1 MAPPTPLSNAR
12 IPAVSLRS
20 DPRDLLARALAEHR
34 DTFASLA
41 AAAGAPLSG
50 ATRAVIAAL
59 RAGGKIL
66 VFGNGGS
73 AADAQHFAAELSGRY
88 RGDRVPLAGVALT
101 TDTSALTAIANDFG
115 FEEVFARQVRALA
128 RAGDVAIGI
137 STSGNSESVCRA
149 LAAAR
154 GIGAV
159 TVAFGGG
166 SGGRM
171 AALADHVVLVPTTT
185 TARIQEGHALLFHV
199 ICDALEEE
207 FSGESR

>member
-1 MAPPTPLSNAR
+1 
-12 IPAVSLRS
+12 VSLRS
-20 DPRDLLARALAEHR
+20 DPRDHLARALAEHR
-34 DTFASLA
+34 ETFDALA
-41 AAAGAPLSG
+41 AAVGPSLAL

-59 RAGGKIL
+59 RSGGKIL

-88 RGDRVPLAGVALT
+88 RGERVPLAGIALT
-101 TDTSALTAIANDFG
+101 TDTSALTAIANDYG
-115 FEEVFARQVRALA
+115 YDEVFARQVRALA

-154 GIGAV
+154 AIGA
-159 TVAFGGG
+159 TTLAFGGG
-166 SGGRM
+166 AGGRM
-171 AALADHVVLVPTTT
+171 AGLADHAVLVPSTT

-199 ICDALEEE
+199 LCDAIEEE
-207 FSGESR
+207 FGLESR

>member
-1 MAPPTPLSNAR
+1 VNR
-12 IPAVSLRS
+12 RS
-20 DPRDLLARALAEHR
+20 DPRELLARALAEHR
-34 DTFASLA
+34 DAFEALPGAAGDTLA
-41 AAAGAPLSG
+41 AA
-50 ATRAVIAAL
+50 TRVVIAGL

-101 TDTSALTAIANDFG
+101 TDTSALTAIANDYG
-115 FEEVFARQVRALA
+115 YDEVFARQVRALA
-128 RAGDVAIGI
+128 RSGDVAIGI

-154 GIGAV
+154 SIGAA
-159 TVAFGGG
+159 TLAFGGG

-171 AALADHVVLVPTTT
+171 VALADHVVLVPSTT
-185 TARIQEGHALLFHV
+185 TARIQEAHALMFHV
-199 ICDALEEE
+199 ICDAIEEE
-207 FSGESR
+207 FGLESR